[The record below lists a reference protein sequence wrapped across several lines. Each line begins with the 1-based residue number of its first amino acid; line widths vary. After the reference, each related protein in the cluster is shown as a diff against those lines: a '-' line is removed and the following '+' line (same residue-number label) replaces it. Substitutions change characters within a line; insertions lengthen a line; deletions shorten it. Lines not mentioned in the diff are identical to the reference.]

1 MSESKPKCVLAYSG
15 GLDTSVILTWLCE
28 KGFDVIAFCADVG
41 QHHEDFE
48 AVKAKAVACGALKC
62 VVTDL
67 RHGAS
72 FVPRTVIFVYVWDCA
87 RKRTYYLRLR
97 QLAEIFLCRS
107 GTIAIAICNC
117 TTPTC

>member
-72 FVPRTVIFVYVWDCA
+72 FVPHT
-87 RKRTYYLRLR
+87 
-97 QLAEIFLCRS
+97 
-107 GTIAIAICNC
+107 GHICLNAFGSVV
-117 TTPTC
+117 

>member
-1 MSESKPKCVLAYSG
+1 MALLRKPHPRGVRRSTTSVAARLSLHSHFYFHFSAQQQPIKPLSVSITILTMSESKPKCVLAYSG

-48 AVKAKAVACGALKC
+48 AVKAKAVTCGAIKC

-67 RHGAS
+67 RKGA
-72 FVPRTVIFVYVWDCA
+72 
-87 RKRTYYLRLR
+87 
-97 QLAEIFLCRS
+97 
-107 GTIAIAICNC
+107 
-117 TTPTC
+117 

>member
-15 GLDTSVILTWLCE
+15 GLDTSVILQWLCE

-48 AVKAKAVACGALKC
+48 AVKAKAVTCGAIKC

-67 RHGAS
+67 RKGAFKTS
-72 FVPRTVIFVYVWDCA
+72 FRCAVIAGVFVGMGA
-87 RKRTYYLRLR
+87 
-97 QLAEIFLCRS
+97 
-107 GTIAIAICNC
+107 
-117 TTPTC
+117 